1 MVAILLCLRRVRR
14 LVLLA
19 SLGLGLALVACT
31 DVPADDDAAAGAID
45 DKGDRGGA
53 AGFTEVNP
61 RRSSAAFRTYVERA
75 IRELEQDDSQIA
87 RLTAASI
94 RAGRVQIDE
103 LVDLT
108 CWDFERVRADVP
120 DLHLTPAD
128 YARLTPGSALARA
141 LAGEIDGYMWSN
153 RVYVSRGQTTRNL
166 AATLVHETNHVINR
180 SEVGYWDD
188 LPTSAFRH
196 EYRAFYAEA
205 MFDPDAYDGVDL
217 TAHVIELYDL
227 DRAALPAAV
236 LAAPL
241 SPRLLPDAAAWR
253 ARNVAAD
260 PRDVDATCPGR
271 R

>member
-1 MVAILLCLRRVRR
+1 MWR
-14 LVLLA
+14 LV
-19 SLGLGLALVACT
+19 SIIGLLVAACAE
-31 DVPADDDAAAGAID
+31 VPVDEAPAGD
-45 DKGDRGGA
+45 DKGVRGGG

-61 RRSSAAFRTYVERA
+61 RRSSAAVRTYVERA
-75 IRELEQDDSQIA
+75 GRELEQDDSQIA

-94 RAGRVQIDE
+94 RAGRVKIDE

-108 CWDFERVRADVP
+108 CWDFERVRKDVP
-120 DLHLTPAD
+120 DLRLTSAD
-128 YARLTPGSALARA
+128 YARLVPGGALARA

-153 RVYVSRGQTTRNL
+153 RVYVSRGQSTRSL

-205 MFDPDAYDGVDL
+205 MFDADAYDGVDL

-227 DRAALPAAV
+227 DRRRIRASV

-241 SPRLLPDAAAWR
+241 SPRLLPDTAAWS
-253 ARNVAAD
+253 ARNVAGD
-260 PRDVDATCPGR
+260 PRDDDATCPGAR
-271 R
+271 